1 MNAIGHNNPP
11 AVEAMALHVED
22 LFKLVSD
29 TTDGAEVT
37 TDEQEAALDSLL
49 ADVKQAA
56 KDAEATRKAEK
67 EPHLEAGRQV
77 DAAWKPIKDRLDMA
91 ENEIKKLLTPYRVAK
106 QRARDEA
113 ARKAR
118 EEAEAKEAA
127 ARAKLQEP
135 EHLQARF
142 DAEEELKAAGKL
154 KAVANRTEREAT
166 GLRTYKVVT
175 VNDYRAALLWIA
187 KRNPEAVNAFVEEYA
202 RKNAVNRPMDGVTV
216 SEEKRAA

>member
-11 AVEAMALHVED
+11 AVEAMALHVEG

-29 TTDGAEVT
+29 TTDGAEVA

-49 ADVKQAA
+49 SDVKQAA

-91 ENEIKKLLTPYRVAK
+91 AGEIKRLLTPYRVAK
-106 QRARDEA
+106 QKAREEA
-113 ARKAR
+113 ERKAR

-142 DAEEELKAAGKL
+142 DAEEELKAASKL
-154 KAVANRTEREAT
+154 KAVANCTAREAT
-166 GLRTYKVVT
+166 GLRTRKIVT
-175 VNDYRAALLWIA
+175 VTDHRAALLWMA
-187 KRNPEAVNAFVEEYA
+187 KHDKPALDAMIEDYA
-202 RKNAVNRPMDGVTV
+202 RRTAAVRPMDGVTV
-216 SEEKRAA
+216 TEEKRAA